1 MQNSGLNQDSIFLSI
16 PLEDF
21 ESLNISVERVCS
33 THSGVGTL
41 HIKITNNESEVEN

>member
-1 MQNSGLNQDSIFLSI
+1 MQNSELNQDSIFLSI

-33 THSGVGTL
+33 TYSGVGTL

>member
-1 MQNSGLNQDSIFLSI
+1 MQNSELNQDSIFLSI

-33 THSGVGTL
+33 VRSGMGTL

>member
-1 MQNSGLNQDSIFLSI
+1 MQNPELNQDSIYLSI

-21 ESLNISVERVCS
+21 ESLNISVERACS
-33 THSGVGTL
+33 TRSGVGTL

>member
-1 MQNSGLNQDSIFLSI
+1 MQNPELNQDSISLSI

-33 THSGVGTL
+33 TRSGVGTL

>member
-1 MQNSGLNQDSIFLSI
+1 MQNSELNQDGIFLSI

-21 ESLNISVERVCS
+21 ESLNISVERMRS
-33 THSGVGTL
+33 SRSGMGTL